1 MHLNAIDTPI
11 RMKTDNT
18 GRIASGHQRIKMLID
33 GSRDAGISGILVP
46 ASIAALMLIVLNK
59 NYSIIDLFAISIFYL
74 AFVIL
79 LLQNKTTVEV
89 TLDSIIVHR
98 PLLRSITIPKKSIV
112 KTEVIKNINYRLRWI
127 IRPVAIVV
135 LLFIIQKNI
144 TSLYIN
150 VATSAPLIVKI
161 ITAYSI
167 PLTLILCTVIFYNY
181 QVRSR
186 NPFIFKL
193 ITENREI
200 TFYANNIG
208 EMPTKLGVE
217 NSRSI
222 KANEYIP

>member
-1 MHLNAIDTPI
+1 
-11 RMKTDNT
+11 MKTDNADHM
-18 GRIASGHQRIKMLID
+18 ASGHQRIKILVD
-33 GSRDAGISGILVP
+33 SSRDAGITSILVP
-46 ASIAALMLIVLNK
+46 ASIAALILLFINK
-59 NYSIIDLFAISIFYL
+59 NYSVTDIFAISIFYL

-98 PLLRSITIPKKSIV
+98 PLLRSITLPKKSIV
-112 KTEVIKNINYRLRWI
+112 KTEVTKNINYRLRWI
-127 IRPVAIVV
+127 IRPVAIVA
-135 LLFIIQKNI
+135 LLFLIQKNI

-150 VATSAPLIVKI
+150 VAKSAPLIVKV

-167 PLTLILCTVIFYNY
+167 PLTLILLTVIFYHY

-200 TFYANNIG
+200 TFYANNIE

-222 KANEYIP
+222 KANEHIP

>member
-1 MHLNAIDTPI
+1 MREHRNIISLCTLYFNTSG

-18 GRIASGHQRIKMLID
+18 DRMASGNQRIKLLVD
-33 GSRDAGISGILVP
+33 SSRDAGITSILFP
-46 ASIAALMLIVLNK
+46 ASIAALILLFINK
-59 NYSIIDLFAISIFYL
+59 NYSVIDIFAISIFYL

-79 LLQNKTTVEV
+79 LLQNRTTVEV
-89 TLDSIIVHR
+89 TPNSIIVHR

-112 KTEVIKNINYRLRWI
+112 KTEVTKNINYRLRWI

-135 LLFIIQKNI
+135 LLFLIQKNI

-150 VATSAPLIVKI
+150 VAKSAPLIVKV

-167 PLTLILCTVIFYNY
+167 PLTLILFAVLFYHY

-200 TFYANNIG
+200 TFYANNIE
-208 EMPTKLGVE
+208 EMPTKLGV
-217 NSRSI
+217 
-222 KANEYIP
+222 

>member
-1 MHLNAIDTPI
+1 M
-11 RMKTDNT
+11 
-18 GRIASGHQRIKMLID
+18 ASGHQRIKILVD
-33 GSRDAGISGILVP
+33 SSRDAGITSILVP
-46 ASIAALMLIVLNK
+46 ASIAALILLFINK
-59 NYSIIDLFAISIFYL
+59 NYSVTDIFAISIFYL

-98 PLLRSITIPKKSIV
+98 PLLRSITLPKKSIV
-112 KTEVIKNINYRLRWI
+112 KTEVTKNINYRLRWI
-127 IRPVAIVV
+127 IRPVAIVA
-135 LLFIIQKNI
+135 LLFLIQKNI

-150 VATSAPLIVKI
+150 VAKSAPLIVKV

-167 PLTLILCTVIFYNY
+167 PLTLILLTVIFYHY

-200 TFYANNIG
+200 TFYANNIE

-222 KANEYIP
+222 KANEHIP

>member
-1 MHLNAIDTPI
+1 MYLNAINTSM

-18 GRIASGHQRIKMLID
+18 DRMASGHQRIKILVDI
-33 GSRDAGISGILVP
+33 SRDAGIISILFP
-46 ASIAALMLIVLNK
+46 ASIAALILLFINK
-59 NYSIIDLFAISIFYL
+59 NYSVIDIFAISIFYL

-112 KTEVIKNINYRLRWI
+112 KTEVTKNINYRLRWI
-127 IRPVAIVV
+127 IRPVAIVA
-135 LLFIIQKNI
+135 LLFLIQKNI
-144 TSLYIN
+144 TSLCIN
-150 VATSAPLIVKI
+150 VAKSAPLLVKVV
-161 ITAYSI
+161 TAYSI
-167 PLTLILCTVIFYNY
+167 PLTLILFTVIFYHY

-200 TFYANNIG
+200 TFYANNLE

-217 NSRSI
+217 KSRSI
-222 KANEYIP
+222 KANACV